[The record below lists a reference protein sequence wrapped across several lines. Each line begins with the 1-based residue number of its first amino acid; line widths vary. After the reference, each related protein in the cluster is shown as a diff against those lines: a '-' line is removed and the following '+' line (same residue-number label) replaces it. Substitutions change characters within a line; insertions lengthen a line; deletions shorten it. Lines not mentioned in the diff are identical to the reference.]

1 LRIVL
6 KFDGVITDYGIK
18 KGGDGKEIIG
28 ILRANNR
35 LFTLK

>member
-1 LRIVL
+1 MN
-6 KFDGVITDYGIK
+6 FDEVIADSGIK
-18 KGGDGKEIIG
+18 KGGDGKVIIG